1 MLLYYKF
8 FFKYNHFNKSLIIK
22 QIIMLNLKKEIIKNK
37 RNKYRKN
44 HCTVHKLQCKY
55 IKYMYKKLF
64 FC

>member
-1 MLLYYKF
+1 
-8 FFKYNHFNKSLIIK
+8 
-22 QIIMLNLKKEIIKNK
+22 MLNLKKEIIKNK